1 MSKRL
6 KEAIDFKKTLENG
19 VEEVMKTTSFDSGD
33 DWAKVNTTFSKL
45 LDDDYNTL
53 DEIDHD
59 DDSHKGSYMAKQ
71 QLYNIARKSQSVYD
85 RLESGENLDGWME
98 SKIAQMADSIDSVS
112 NSFDYDEHESKEEE
126 SNEQTS
132 TGGASGSYVG
142 PLFGS
147 SPKENTT
154 NTKKKNKRIPNWE
167 STISESKEC
176 PKGKYYCSVDKICK
190 PKSERKKE
198 EELGE
203 ATSSSSSG
211 AYSTPKIWAKNNKN
225 WRAVMD
231 KNFPKYGGPGGTYV
245 KVKDKCKK
253 FPYCN
258 QGDINALDFYE
269 DRDIVESICRVAKSM
284 GIKKNDII
292 NRLVETKS
300 TSNLGKRLRSVANNK
315 ATKSKKESDG
325 RYMTKKEL
333 DEIISRKFYK
343 SPITSLVGG
352 GNMDTPIGKIYSM
365 GSDAGAKHE

>member
-1 MSKRL
+1 MSKKL
-6 KEAIDFKKTLENG
+6 KEAIDFKKTLEQG
-19 VEEVMKTTSFDSGD
+19 VEDVMKTTSFDSGD

-45 LDDDYNTL
+45 LDDDY
-53 DEIDHD
+53 DMVEDID
-59 DDSHKGSYMAKQ
+59 
-71 QLYNIARKSQSVYD
+71 R
-85 RLESGENLDGWME
+85 
-98 SKIAQMADSIDSVS
+98 
-112 NSFDYDEHESKEEE
+112 EEE

-147 SPKENTT
+147 KP
-154 NTKKKNKRIPNWE
+154 KNKTTKTKSTRIPNWE
-167 STISESKEC
+167 SNINEAK
-176 PKGKYYCSVDKICK
+176 K
-190 PKSERKKE
+190 KKE

-203 ATSSSSSG
+203 TTSSASSG

-269 DRDIVESICRVAKSM
+269 DKDIVESISRVAESM
-284 GIKKNDII
+284 GIKESNII
-292 NRLVETKS
+292 NRLVEIKS
-300 TSNLGKRLRSVANNK
+300 TSNLGKRLRNLATKK
-315 ATKSKKESDG
+315 AKKSKKESDG
-325 RYMTKKEL
+325 RYLTKKEL
-333 DEIISRKFYK
+333 DEMITRKFYK
-343 SPITSLVGG
+343 SPITSLIGG
-352 GNMDTPIGKIYSM
+352 GEMNAPIGKIYSM

>member
-1 MSKRL
+1 MYKKL
-6 KEAIDFKKTLENG
+6 KETIDFKKTLEQG
-19 VEEVMKTTSFDSGD
+19 VEDVMKTTSFDNGD
-33 DWAKVNTTFSKL
+33 DWAQVNTTFSKL
-45 LDDDYNTL
+45 LDDGYDVL
-53 DEIDHD
+53 EGID
-59 DDSHKGSYMAKQ
+59 Q
-71 QLYNIARKSQSVYD
+71 
-85 RLESGENLDGWME
+85 
-98 SKIAQMADSIDSVS
+98 
-112 NSFDYDEHESKEEE
+112 EEE

-147 SPKENTT
+147 KPKSKVK
-154 NTKKKNKRIPNWE
+154 NTKRKSTRIPNWE
-167 STISESKEC
+167 STISEAKKC
-176 PKGKYYCSVDKICK
+176 PKGQYYCSTDKICK
-190 PKSERKKE
+190 PESERKKE

-203 ATSSSSSG
+203 TTSSSSSG
-211 AYSTPKIWAKNNKN
+211 SYSTPKMWAKNDKN

-269 DRDIVESICRVAKSM
+269 DRDIIESIGRVAKSM

-292 NRLVETKS
+292 NRLVEIKS
-300 TSNLGKRLRSVANNK
+300 TSNLGKRLRSVATKK
-315 ATKSKKESDG
+315 AKKSKKESDG